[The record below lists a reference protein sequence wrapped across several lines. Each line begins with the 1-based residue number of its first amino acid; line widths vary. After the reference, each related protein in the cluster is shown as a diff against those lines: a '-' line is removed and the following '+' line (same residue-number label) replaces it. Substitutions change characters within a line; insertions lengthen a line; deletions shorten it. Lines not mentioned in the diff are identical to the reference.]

1 MISPR
6 SNPRNIALLRP
17 LFTGLGYFTAALI
30 TLRMVDGINSIAI
43 IWPASGLLLAV
54 LLLRKNS
61 SAYPHVLSAGLG
73 SLAANVIDNGA
84 LAISAGYTAA
94 NMFEPLAIA
103 WILKVKLAR
112 RLSFSSPQHL
122 MWFSVAALLGCAC
135 SATIANTVTAAA
147 SAEFW
152 FSWFSTDL
160 LGILIVTPLLM
171 VAHRAFRNRGIVTV
185 PSKVIEATAIFA
197 LIGTVSW
204 VTFYHLDATMLFLQM
219 FVVLTA
225 ASRLG
230 PLGAAGGIL
239 VIACVGGLSFDI
251 WTPTQTS
258 FGTNLRG
265 KSLYFQFYLLTLFAA
280 SLPIAALLA
289 ERDRILARLGE
300 EKRLL
305 QLAEDNAD
313 LGHWWLDV
321 DTQTIRW
328 SRGVFTIF
336 GLEEGIPPPLEAAID
351 AYHPDDR
358 HVVTDHIEKAI
369 EDRQGFEF
377 RARIIRPDGQVRY
390 VRSRGELD
398 HQSDRDRVGLF
409 GIVQDVTQQVT
420 HEFAIIEARKR
431 AEEAAFTAKVLA
443 ETDQLTQIP
452 NRRRVTEDLTRAVT
466 TSKSEGNP
474 VSVAL
479 FDIDYF
485 KRVNDTFG
493 HQAGDDV
500 LKRVAKTTTAAV
512 RVGDVVGRFGGEEF
526 IIVLPNT
533 NSGTA
538 MVIAERV
545 RVAIEDVA
553 NTPAVTI
560 SVGVAELTHMESVE
574 SLLQRADQA
583 LYKAKREGRNT
594 LRLAA

>member
-1 MISPR
+1 
-6 SNPRNIALLRP
+6 
-17 LFTGLGYFTAALI
+17 
-30 TLRMVDGINSIAI
+30 MVDGINSIAI
-43 IWPASGLLLAV
+43 IWPASGLVLAV

-122 MWFSVAALLGCAC
+122 IWFSLAALLGCAC
-135 SATIANTVTAAA
+135 SATIANAVTPAA

-171 VAHRAFRNRGIVTV
+171 VAHRAFRNRGIVTG

-239 VIACVGGLSFDI
+239 VIACVGGLSFDT
-251 WTPTQTS
+251 WTPTQTY
-258 FGTNLRG
+258 FGTSLRG

-369 EDRQGFEF
+369 EDREGFEF

-409 GIVQDVTQQVT
+409 GIVQDVTQQVA
-420 HEFAIIEARKR
+420 HEFAIVEARNR
-431 AEEAAFTAKVLA
+431 AEEAAFTAKILA

-452 NRRRVTEDLTRAVT
+452 NRRRVTEDLARAVT
-466 TSKSEGNP
+466 TSKSEGSP

-553 NTPAVTI
+553 DTPAVTI
-560 SVGVAELTHMESVE
+560 SVGVAELTHTESVE

>member
-6 SNPRNIALLRP
+6 SNPRNIAILRP

-73 SLAANVIDNGA
+73 SLAANMIDNGE

-122 MWFSVAALLGCAC
+122 IWFSVAALLGCAC
-135 SATIANTVTAAA
+135 SATIANAVTPAA
-147 SAEFW
+147 SVEFW

-171 VAHRAFRNRGIVTV
+171 VAHRAFRNRGIVTG

-239 VIACVGGLSFDI
+239 VVACVGGLSFDI

-265 KSLYFQFYLLTLFAA
+265 KSLYL
-280 SLPIAALLA
+280 SLI
-289 ERDRILARLGE
+289 
-300 EKRLL
+300 
-305 QLAEDNAD
+305 
-313 LGHWWLDV
+313 
-321 DTQTIRW
+321 
-328 SRGVFTIF
+328 
-336 GLEEGIPPPLEAAID
+336 
-351 AYHPDDR
+351 
-358 HVVTDHIEKAI
+358 HI
-369 EDRQGFEF
+369 
-377 RARIIRPDGQVRY
+377 
-390 VRSRGELD
+390 
-398 HQSDRDRVGLF
+398 
-409 GIVQDVTQQVT
+409 
-420 HEFAIIEARKR
+420 
-431 AEEAAFTAKVLA
+431 
-443 ETDQLTQIP
+443 
-452 NRRRVTEDLTRAVT
+452 
-466 TSKSEGNP
+466 
-474 VSVAL
+474 
-479 FDIDYF
+479 
-485 KRVNDTFG
+485 
-493 HQAGDDV
+493 
-500 LKRVAKTTTAAV
+500 
-512 RVGDVVGRFGGEEF
+512 
-526 IIVLPNT
+526 
-533 NSGTA
+533 
-538 MVIAERV
+538 
-545 RVAIEDVA
+545 
-553 NTPAVTI
+553 
-560 SVGVAELTHMESVE
+560 
-574 SLLQRADQA
+574 
-583 LYKAKREGRNT
+583 
-594 LRLAA
+594 

>member
-73 SLAANVIDNGA
+73 SLAANMIDNGE

-122 MWFSVAALLGCAC
+122 IWFSVAALLGCAC
-135 SATIANTVTAAA
+135 SATIANAVTPAA
-147 SAEFW
+147 SVEFW

-171 VAHRAFRNRGIVTV
+171 VAHRAFRNRGIVTG
-185 PSKVIEATAIFA
+185 PSKVIEATAIFV

-239 VIACVGGLSFDI
+239 VVACVGGLSFDI

-420 HEFAIIEARKR
+420 HEFAIIEARNR
-431 AEEAAFTAKVLA
+431 AEEAAFTARILA

-452 NRRRVTEDLTRAVT
+452 NRRRVTEDLTKAVT
-466 TSKSEGNP
+466 ISKSEGNP
-474 VSVAL
+474 LSVAL

-538 MVIAERV
+538 VVIAERV
-545 RVAIEDVA
+545 RVAIEGVA

>member
-1 MISPR
+1 MCPR
-6 SNPRNIALLRP
+6 STPDYTALLNP
-17 LFTGLGYFTAALI
+17 LLTGLGYFIVAVI

-43 IWPASGLLLAV
+43 IWAASGLLLAV
-54 LLLRKNS
+54 LLLQNHFA
-61 SAYPHVLSAGLG
+61 AYPHVLSAALG
-73 SLAANVIDNGA
+73 SLAANIIDNGQFV
-84 LAISAGYTAA
+84 ISAGYTFA
-94 NMFEPLAIA
+94 NMFEPVAIA

-122 MWFSVAALLGCAC
+122 IWFSLSAVIGCVC
-135 SATIANTVTAAA
+135 SATIANAVNPIA

-171 VAHRAFRNRGIVTV
+171 VAHRAFRNRGIATG
-185 PSKVIEATAIFA
+185 PSRMIEATAIFS
-197 LIGTVSW
+197 LIGAVSW
-204 VTFYHLDATMLFLQM
+204 VTFYQLDASMLFLQM

-230 PLGAAGGIL
+230 PLGAAGGVLI
-239 VIACVGGLSFDI
+239 VACVGGLSFDV
-251 WTPTQTS
+251 WPHTQAF
-258 FGTNLRG
+258 FGTGLRG

-313 LGHWWLDV
+313 IGHWWLDV

-336 GLEEGIPPPLEAAID
+336 GLTEGSPPPLAAAID

-358 HVVTDHIEKAI
+358 YIVTHHIEKAI

-377 RARIIRPDGQVRY
+377 RARIIRPDGQVRH

-398 HQSDRDRVGLF
+398 HHSDRDRMGLF

-420 HEFAIIEARKR
+420 HELSIIEARSR
-431 AEEAAFTAKVLA
+431 AEEAAHSAKILA

-452 NRRRVTEDLTRAVT
+452 NRRRVTSDLKKAVM
-466 TSKSEGNP
+466 TSKNEGNP

-479 FDIDYF
+479 FDIDHF
-485 KRVNDTFG
+485 KQVNDTFG
-493 HQAGDDV
+493 HHIGDDV
-500 LKRVAKTTTAAV
+500 LRRVAETATAAV
-512 RVGDVVGRFGGEEF
+512 RACDIVGRFGGEEF
-526 IIVLPNT
+526 VILLPNT
-533 NSGTA
+533 TAKTA
-538 MVIAERV
+538 MLIAERV
-545 RVAIEDVA
+545 RIAIA
-553 NTPAVTI
+553 NVRSTPAVTI
-560 SVGVAELTHMESVE
+560 SVGVAERFQEENVE
-574 SLLQRADQA
+574 SLLQRVDQA
-583 LYKAKREGRNT
+583 LYTAKREGRNT
-594 LRLAA
+594 LSLAA